1 MNQEEKTLDECCSF
15 EHKWK
20 IARGHISKSIR
31 RTRLK
36 FSPRE
41 STTTI
46 TLCAKFNRNLRCR
59 VLFRDFFGRS
69 VVECPTC
76 NPSSFYE
83 LFTGFLRHACTQV
96 YPVLRR
102 GTQMCVRG
110 TYSRLVPGGAGCR
123 VRDTH
128 GSLTVSVR
136 SRWRPL
142 LSLRQGVDVGGHFTH
157 SHPSQHDIV
166 RVKARRAESQ
176 RGLSSHSRAGS
187 SRSKH
192 SEALRHHRS
201 HNSPKIT
208 EKNHHTLHTN
218 PWNPS

>member
-69 VVECPTC
+69 VVECPFCRALILPTGPD
-76 NPSSFYE
+76 PSCGALKPDKKS
-83 LFTGFLRHACTQV
+83 TSARGPSGSRRPGFGLWGKRYV
-96 YPVLRR
+96 GP
-102 GTQMCVRG
+102 
-110 TYSRLVPGGAGCR
+110 
-123 VRDTH
+123 
-128 GSLTVSVR
+128 
-136 SRWRPL
+136 RWL
-142 LSLRQGVDVGGHFTH
+142 AFGGHGPNAPPPPGTATAMESNSKRACSPAH
-157 SHPSQHDIV
+157 LHISAKNDIV
-166 RVKARRAESQ
+166 CR
-176 RGLSSHSRAGS
+176 L
-187 SRSKH
+187 
-192 SEALRHHRS
+192 
-201 HNSPKIT
+201 
-208 EKNHHTLHTN
+208 
-218 PWNPS
+218 